1 MYVYMYIVVNPIVNL
16 EFRGWFYYWIC
27 HIISISFWLIEC
39 CNFADRWIYRS
50 MDRFNKKKCL
60 ILACFV
66 GCIPIPGQLRSY
78 LGVETGRGVLMSGF
92 RFPVFFFYLHTHNIN
107 INPNI
112 CVIYIYIHIY
122 IYIYYIYVCA
132 AKHFFFSVKRDC
144 FSGYPPWIENPNDG
158 GLIIPNMPWYT
169 VICCNISYCT
179 IITIIMIII
188 L

>member
-1 MYVYMYIVVNPIVNL
+1 MV
-16 EFRGWFYYWIC
+16 YYWIC

-50 MDRFNKKKCL
+50 MDRFNKKMFDIGMFCWLHSHPWSAQKL
-60 ILACFV
+60 P
-66 GCIPIPGQLRSY
+66 GCR
-78 LGVETGRGVLMSGF
+78 TGRGVWCQVSAF
-92 RFPVFFFYLHTHNIN
+92 RFFFYLHTHNIN

-112 CVIYIYIHIY
+112 CVYIYI
-122 IYIYYIYVCA
+122 YIYVCA
-132 AKHFFFSVKRDC
+132 AKHFFFCKRDC